1 MTATSFGSAGLVNTQ
16 LNINQPMV
24 LKASAGG
31 MLTVNVTVAGST
43 AGAIYD
49 SPTTGGNGTGSLIA
63 TLPNTVGPIN
73 ISFPCQ
79 TGITVVPG
87 SGQCVSAV
95 YQ

>member
-1 MTATSFGSAGLVNTQ
+1 MAATSFGSVGLVNTQ
-16 LNINQPMV
+16 LNINQPIV
-24 LKASAGG
+24 LKKGAGA
-31 MLTVNVTVAGST
+31 VIEAVVTLAGST

-49 SPTTGGNGTGSLIA
+49 AATTGGGSTGSLIA
-63 TLPNTVGPIN
+63 TLPNTVGPIA

-87 SGQCVSAV
+87 SGQCISVA